1 VCFTGNDQPGG
12 RVKKFSRK
20 EETMIVASDL
30 MGTLT
35 TGSPF
40 LGLVDWIK
48 HNQSKFR
55 ANFYM
60 AMITPSYLL
69 AKNGLIDWQAW
80 GQKLMVDSLAYIKD
94 ANPEKLAHASEWV
107 VEHDFWKKRRE
118 DVVERLIKHR
128 EQGAKVYIASSVVEP
143 FIEPFAR
150 RIGAQ
155 TIGTP
160 VEIVDGRVRMVGELM
175 ANEKKIEQVL
185 SRLGVDHVDM
195 AYGDTILD
203 VPLLEHADYPVAVYP
218 DAKLKAI
225 ALQRGWEIMGDTPKI
240 G

>member
-1 VCFTGNDQPGG
+1 
-12 RVKKFSRK
+12 
-20 EETMIVASDL
+20 MIVASDL

-40 LGLVDWIK
+40 LGLVDWVK
-48 HNQSKFR
+48 HNQSKVR

-60 AMITPSYLL
+60 ASIMPSYLM
-69 AKNGLIDWQAW
+69 AKKGWIDWQDW
-80 GQKLMVDSLAYIKD
+80 GQKLMVDSLGYIKN
-94 ANPEKLAHASEWV
+94 ANPDNVAHAAEWI
-107 VEHDFWKKRRE
+107 VESNLWKQRRE
-118 DVVERLIKHR
+118 DVVDRLVKHR
-128 EQGAKVYIASSVVEP
+128 EGGAKVYIASSVVEP
-143 FIEPFAR
+143 FIEPFAK

-160 VEIVDGRVRMVGELM
+160 VEIVNGRLKMVSELM
-175 ANEKKIEQVL
+175 KNEKKIEQVL
-185 SRLGVDHVDM
+185 SRLGVDRVDI

-203 VPLLEHADYPVAVYP
+203 VPLLEHANHPVAVYP

-225 ALQRGWEIMGDTPKI
+225 ALQRGWEIIGDTPSY

>member
-1 VCFTGNDQPGG
+1 
-12 RVKKFSRK
+12 
-20 EETMIVASDL
+20 MIVASDL

-40 LGLVDWIK
+40 LGLVDWVK

-55 ANFYM
+55 ANLYIAAIM
-60 AMITPSYLL
+60 PSYFL
-69 AKNGLIDWQAW
+69 AKRGLIDWQTW
-80 GQKLMVDSLAYIKD
+80 GQKLMVDSLSYIKD
-94 ANPEKLAHASEWV
+94 ADPEKLQQASEWI

-118 DVVERLIKHR
+118 DVVARLIKHH

-160 VEIVDGRVRMVGELM
+160 IKIVNGRVKLIGELM
-175 ANEKKIEQVL
+175 SNERKIEQVL
-185 SRLGVDHVDM
+185 SRLGVDRVDM

-203 VPLLEHADYPVAVYP
+203 VPLLEHADHPVAVYP
-218 DAKLKAI
+218 DAKLKII
-225 ALQRGWEIMGDTPKI
+225 ALERNWEIIGDTPKI

>member
-1 VCFTGNDQPGG
+1 
-12 RVKKFSRK
+12 
-20 EETMIVASDL
+20 MIVASDL

-48 HNQSKFR
+48 HNQSKVR

-69 AKNGLIDWQAW
+69 AKNGVIDWQAW

-94 ANPEKLAHASEWV
+94 ANPEKLSQAAEWV
-107 VEHDFWKKRRE
+107 VEHNLWEKRRE
-118 DVVERLIKHR
+118 DVIARLIKHH
-128 EQGAKVYIASSVVEP
+128 EDGAKVYIASSVVEP
-143 FIEPFAR
+143 FIEPFAK

-160 VEIVDGRVRMVGELM
+160 VEIVNGRVRMVGELM

-185 SRLGVDHVDM
+185 SRLGVDRVDV
-195 AYGDTILD
+195 AYGDTVLD
-203 VPLLEHADYPVAVYP
+203 IPLLEHADHPVAVYP
-218 DAKLKAI
+218 DAKLKI
-225 ALQRGWEIMGDTPKI
+225 YALNQGWEIIGDTPKI